1 MRAGHQTASAMT
13 TSEEVECE
21 FIPGQIRI
29 GQLRRWNA
37 PRGWNGER
45 DIFLVVSSHFD
56 EVREESMFEVM
67 YPKAGCVI
75 EKCWEVDMVKCWET
89 DDDYSVLISEPE

>member
-1 MRAGHQTASAMT
+1 MT
-13 TSEEVECE
+13 TSEEVERE
-21 FIPGQIRI
+21 FIPGQIRV
-29 GQLRRWNA
+29 GQLRRWTA
-37 PRGWNGER
+37 RRGWNGEYE
-45 DIFLVVSSHFD
+45 IFLVISFHFD

-67 YPKAGCVI
+67 YPKAGGVI

>member
-1 MRAGHQTASAMT
+1 MASAMK

-21 FIPGQIRI
+21 FIPGQIRV
-29 GQLRRWNA
+29 GQLRKWNA
-37 PRGWNGER
+37 PRGWNGEYE
-45 DIFLVVSSHFD
+45 IFLVISSHFD

-67 YPKAGCVI
+67 YPKAGCAV

-89 DDDYSVLISEPE
+89 DDDYSVLISEPV